1 MDPDHSQNIVL
12 LITNKVQLKS
22 SSLKSSSLFSRLS
35 GNSWKCCFLIFFI
48 KQSIIRV
55 SWFIIPTY
63 GVEWKNIQTFHFL
76 TFWGRNKI
84 QGLHGHVSLTVI
96 QTPKM
101 SSNHDPARRVRV
113 ERPNVHLIGISSL
126 KALSCRVS
134 CSGVLT
140 IWPLPL
146 SRLGKSIWLDDFRF
160 PFSGNS
166 MMS

>member
-35 GNSWKCCFLIFFI
+35 GNSWKCCFFIFFI

-63 GVEWKNIQTFHFL
+63 GVEWKNIQTFNFL

-84 QGLHGHVSLTVI
+84 QWLHGLYFSRTVILADPKWHHHRQCSANGIWWNKVAMIAVYLLPETISLTGQIDQPSFFTHKLTGQPLV
-96 QTPKM
+96 K
-101 SSNHDPARRVRV
+101 SKFSNSP
-113 ERPNVHLIGISSL
+113 P
-126 KALSCRVS
+126 
-134 CSGVLT
+134 
-140 IWPLPL
+140 
-146 SRLGKSIWLDDFRF
+146 
-160 PFSGNS
+160 
-166 MMS
+166 

>member
-35 GNSWKCCFLIFFI
+35 GNSWKCCFFIFFI

-63 GVEWKNIQTFHFL
+63 GVEWKNIQTFNFL

-84 QGLHGHVSLTVI
+84 PWLHGLYFSWLWYWLTQSDIITGSAVQMEYDEI
-96 QTPKM
+96 KWQWLPSTCFQRLSVWLVKLTNQAFLPANWLVNRW
-101 SSNHDPARRVRV
+101 SSQI
-113 ERPNVHLIGISSL
+113 L
-126 KALSCRVS
+126 
-134 CSGVLT
+134 
-140 IWPLPL
+140 
-146 SRLGKSIWLDDFRF
+146 
-160 PFSGNS
+160 
-166 MMS
+166 